1 MKDYIVGLG
10 EILFDCLPDGK
21 KLGGAPANFAY
32 HVSNFGLNGLA
43 VSAIGRDEDG
53 AQIKAELAP
62 RGLAFHLKKWISLQV
77 QSRLH
82 CPATVCLNT
91 IYVRE
96 WLMTISPGHL
106 R

>member
-21 KLGGAPANFAY
+21 KLGGAPASFAY

-43 VSAIGRDEDG
+43 LSAIGRDEDG

-62 RGLAFHLKKWISLQV
+62 R
-77 QSRLH
+77 
-82 CPATVCLNT
+82 
-91 IYVRE
+91 
-96 WLMTISPGHL
+96 
-106 R
+106 

>member
-43 VSAIGRDEDG
+43 VSAVGNDEN
-53 AQIKAELAP
+53 AELIRKELEP
-62 RGLAFHLKKWISLQV
+62 TGLK
-77 QSRLH
+77 
-82 CPATVCLNT
+82 
-91 IYVRE
+91 
-96 WLMTISPGHL
+96 
-106 R
+106 